1 MQKITGCLRI
11 QRSVGQLLPYVV
23 FAFLSEIWDLWCL
36 FLEFLGE
43 FIGSVSHSYFWAF
56 QTEFWFLQSW
66 CILVHISICACLF
79 FCTCAVRLCIF
90 CARAGVIG
98 LCLFFFF
105 FLNLLSFLYTN
116 LILSPHLLSKT
127 RERELK
133 HLWISTKQL
142 IYYIN

>member
-1 MQKITGCLRI
+1 MRI

-23 FAFLSEIWDLWCL
+23 FAFLLEIWDLWCL

-43 FIGSVSHSYFWAF
+43 FIGSVSHGYFWAF
-56 QTEFWFLQSW
+56 QAEFWFLQSW
-66 CILVHISICACLF
+66 CILVHMCLF
-79 FCTCAVRLCIF
+79 VFLYMCCAALYILCKGE
-90 CARAGVIG
+90 CNWA
-98 LCLFFFF
+98 LPLLF

-133 HLWISTKQL
+133 NLWISTKQL